1 MTWVFLAVAI
11 VAEVGATL
19 SLRMVSGRRWR
30 WLSPTLGGYLIAF
43 SALSLA
49 LQGGIPIGVAYGIWT
64 ACGVVLTAV
73 AGRLLFREPFT
84 GLMALGVAAIVGGV
98 ILIEVGSQLGSP

>member
-1 MTWVFLAVAI
+1 MSWAFLAAAI

-19 SLRMVSGRRWR
+19 SLRMASTRRWV
-30 WLSPTLGGYLIAF
+30 WLVPTVAGYLVAF

-49 LQGGIPIGVAYGIWT
+49 LNAGITIGVAYGIWT

-73 AGRLLFREPFT
+73 AGRLLFRDPFT
-84 GLMALGVAAIVGGV
+84 VLMAIGVAAIVGGV
-98 ILIEVGSQLGSP
+98 ILIELGSQAA